1 LVGVQ
6 RSRVVVLVAI
16 VAAALIGPALWWWAS
31 GDGGDGG
38 DGGDQTGQSSPT
50 TTVSPSTD
58 AGATSGPST
67 ADPTTADP
75 TTTAVSEPTGP
86 ATASASDPST
96 PPSLDPEQAAVI
108 DEITAFVSDERGL
121 PFLEDVPVEFL
132 PEDEFVAR
140 LDETSEEDIDEEER
154 ARTEELW
161 KALRLIGPDDD
172 LYGLVD
178 QAGQEGTL
186 GFYEYDTR
194 SMVVRGE
201 ELTPFVRVTLAH
213 ELTHA
218 LDDQHFGLDR
228 EELEDD
234 SEAEFGFLV
243 LTEGSAEY
251 VASRYEAQLSA
262 DEQEELA
269 DEMASFVGGADL
281 EDVPVELLLA
291 IQMPYLLGPDLIE
304 AVVDDGGIDGLDA
317 SFDDPPTTAEQAF
330 EPQAYLDRDEAVDVP
345 LPPAGADAV
354 DDGVFGALGMFLL
367 FPGATG
373 FDLAEGWAGDSY
385 VQWLDDDERPC
396 VRVDLLAE
404 GDGADDYESALSS
417 WSDAHGDAVTERIGD
432 TVRLTACG

>member
-1 LVGVQ
+1 
-6 RSRVVVLVAI
+6 VVVLAAI
-16 VAAALIGPALWWWAS
+16 VAAALAGIALWSWAS
-31 GDGGDGG
+31 AGSGGDDVASPASSTSTAAPPST
-38 DGGDQTGQSSPT
+38 DGATTSAPPSTSRPT
-50 TTVSPSTD
+50 TTGPPGSTE
-58 AGATSGPST
+58 AVA
-67 ADPTTADP
+67 TTA
-75 TTTAVSEPTGP
+75 AGEPTPP
-86 ATASASDPST
+86 A
-96 PPSLDPEQAAVI
+96 SLDPEQVAVI
-108 DEITAFVSDERGL
+108 DEITAFVSEERGL

-132 PEDEFVAR
+132 PDEEFQAR
-140 LDETSEEDIDEEER
+140 LDEISEEEIDEEER

-172 LYGLVD
+172 LYGLID

-228 EELEDD
+228 EALDDD
-234 SEAEFGFLV
+234 SEADFGFLV

-251 VASRYEAQLSA
+251 VASRYEAQLSG
-262 DEQEELA
+262 DDQEALA
-269 DEMASFVGGADL
+269 DEMATFVGDADL
-281 EDVPVELLLA
+281 DDVPVELLLA

-304 AVVDDGGIDGLDA
+304 AVVDDGGLDGLNA

-330 EPQAYLDRDEAVDVP
+330 EPDAYLDGDEAVEVP
-345 LPPAGADAV
+345 LPPAGADPV

-373 FDLAEGWAGDSY
+373 FDLAERWAGDSY
-385 VQWLDDDERPC
+385 VQWLDDDGRPC
-396 VRVDLLAE
+396 VRVDLVAE
-404 GDGADDYESALSS
+404 GGGADDYESALSTWTES
-417 WSDAHGDAVTERIGD
+417 HGDAVTERVGD
-432 TVRLTACG
+432 TIRVTACG